1 MSGMQISTLTL
12 AAAFL
17 ALLAPVAE
25 AAEAAG
31 SAAKA
36 QSSGTLKP
44 GRSAGI
50 RLAQQ
55 ARTGLA
61 LIGGSAIIAVVVVA
75 ASSGGKGSNGSQ
87 PNLQSTPATAP

>member
-1 MSGMQISTLTL
+1 MQISTLVL

-50 RLAQQ
+50 RMAQQ

-61 LIGGSAIIAVVVVA
+61 LVGGSAIIAVIVVA
-75 ASSGGKGSNGSQ
+75 ASSGGNGSSGSQ
-87 PNLQSTPATAP
+87 PNMQSTPATTP

>member
-1 MSGMQISTLTL
+1 MQISTFVL
-12 AAAFL
+12 AATFL
-17 ALLAPVAE
+17 ALLAPAAE

-44 GRSAGI
+44 GRSAGV
-50 RLAQQ
+50 RRAQQ
-55 ARTGLA
+55 VRTGLA

-75 ASSGGKGSNGSQ
+75 ASSGGSGSSGSQ
-87 PNLQSTPATAP
+87 PNMQSTPATTP